1 MAEMWKRCAGL
12 MLLLATACVTL
23 QPPKTV
29 EIGGHTVSV
38 QRLGVHDSRDA
49 DFSDRA
55 VLEALHRI
63 VQAGVPM
70 DKIEKVTLSTFH
82 GRRDRG
88 RPSFDLWL
96 RIADCDKQVYMGANL
111 HGRVVTVQD
120 KGGCLKPAAGPSL
133 Q

>member
-12 MLLLATACVTL
+12 MLLATACER
-23 QPPKTV
+23 PETV
-29 EIGGHTVSV
+29 EIGGHMVSV
-38 QRLGVHDSRDA
+38 QRLGVHDPRDA

-55 VLEALHRI
+55 VLDALHRT
-63 VQAGVPM
+63 VQAGVPK

-96 RIADCDKQVYMGANL
+96 RIADCGKLVYMAANL

-120 KGGCLKPAAGPSL
+120 KGGCLRNSARR
-133 Q
+133 

>member
-1 MAEMWKRCAGL
+1 MTKMWKCCAGL
-12 MLLLATACVTL
+12 MLLLVTACERPEVAD
-23 QPPKTV
+23 
-29 EIGGHTVSV
+29 IGGHLVSI
-38 QRLGVHDSRDA
+38 QRLGVQDSRDA
-49 DFSDRA
+49 DFSGRA
-55 VLEALHRI
+55 VLHALHRTL
-63 VQAGVPM
+63 QAGVPK

-120 KGGCLKPAAGPSL
+120 KGGCLKPAAGS
-133 Q
+133 